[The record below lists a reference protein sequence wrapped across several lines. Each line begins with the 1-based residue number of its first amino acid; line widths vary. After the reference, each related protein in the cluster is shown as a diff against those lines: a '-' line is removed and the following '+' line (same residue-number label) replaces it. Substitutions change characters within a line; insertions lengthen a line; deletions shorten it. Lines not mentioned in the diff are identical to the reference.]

1 MVETANETQIE
12 EIESY
17 YVSDM
22 QLEIDGM
29 IFKVELFFPQDGE
42 SVSDKLNRIADEKS
56 KVS

>member
-1 MVETANETQIE
+1 MAETQIK

-22 QLEIDGM
+22 DIEIDGM
-29 IFKVELFFPQDGE
+29 TFKVELFFPQDGE
-42 SVSDKLNRIADEKS
+42 PVSDKLNRIADEKA

>member
-1 MVETANETQIE
+1 MAENTNKTQIE

-17 YVSDM
+17 YISDM

-29 IFKVELFFPQDGE
+29 TFKVELFFPQDGE

>member
-1 MVETANETQIE
+1 MVETANKTQIE

-22 QLEIDGM
+22 DIEIDGM
-29 IFKVELFFPQDGE
+29 TFKVELFFPQDGE

>member
-1 MVETANETQIE
+1 MVKNTNKTQIE

-29 IFKVELFFPQDGE
+29 TFKVELFFPQDGE

>member
-1 MVETANETQIE
+1 MVKNTNKTQIE

-22 QLEIDGM
+22 DIEIDGM
-29 IFKVELFFPQDGE
+29 TFKVELFFPQDGE

>member
-1 MVETANETQIE
+1 MVNNTNKTQIE

-29 IFKVELFFPQDGE
+29 TFKVELFFPQDGE

>member
-1 MVETANETQIE
+1 MAETTNKTHIK

-22 QLEIDGM
+22 DIEIDGM
-29 IFKVELFFPQDGE
+29 TFKVELFFPQDGG
-42 SVSDKLNRIADEKS
+42 SVSDKLKRIADEKS

>member
-1 MVETANETQIE
+1 MVENTNNTQIE

-29 IFKVELFFPQDGE
+29 TFKVELFFPQDSE